1 MYFAEHRFL
10 GDTVNVSDD
19 HQSSSHK
26 EAATLHLTNGLAV
39 TYGEINGLAGDYFGL
54 DKPISSEPNAERMK
68 VMFRRWFD
76 LLDFPPAGK
85 LKAEAIT
92 KELSSMNEKAL
103 AVMRSNSENAA
114 AELAAVYKDNPL
126 DITHLE
132 EVSKDSRWAIGSSF
146 MQLLEAN
153 VDHFGVEA
161 RSTYNAGHAVALE
174 VAAGGDL
181 MTALAV
187 NAFADHFLQDSFAA
201 GHIRVPR
208 KEIADIAKNH
218 PYSIPFLKFEDI
230 AKVINA
236 SSNVGLSLAPVL
248 YTTFTWARLMTVQS
262 NQVMHNE
269 DGELGLWLESPSGEK
284 WKAFG
289 DGRLPGKVVSSEATS
304 TNFDQCRKAV
314 QQSIAEVHDAFKHR
328 KVLQSSDFAAWHHA
342 PIMDKVSIHP
352 DNHNPLLKV
361 QDGKLLT
368 RVNGVS
374 SNKYEVIDEL
384 TKWAAFWT
392 DNFKQVEDQVRLM
405 VMKFLNK

>member
-10 GDTVNVSDD
+10 GDTVDV
-19 HQSSSHK
+19 HQQSSGDHDSSPQY

-54 DKPISSEPNAERMK
+54 GKPISSEPNAERMQL
-68 VMFRRWFD
+68 MFRRWFD
-76 LLDFPPAGK
+76 LLDFSPAGR

-103 AVMRSNSENAA
+103 AVMRSSPENAA
-114 AELAAVYKDNPL
+114 DELAAVYKDNPL

-132 EVSKDSRWAIGSSF
+132 EVSKDPRWAIGSSF

-181 MTALAV
+181 KTALAV

-208 KEIADIAKNH
+208 KEIAEIAKIH
-218 PYSIPFLKFEDI
+218 PYSIPFLKHEDI
-230 AKVINA
+230 ARVINA
-236 SSNVGLSLAPVL
+236 SSN
-248 YTTFTWARLMTVQS
+248 
-262 NQVMHNE
+262 VMHNE
-269 DGELGLWLESPSGEK
+269 DGELGLWLESPSGER

-304 TNFDQCRKAV
+304 NNLDQCRKAV
-314 QQSIAEVHDAFKHR
+314 QQSIAEVHDAFNNK
-328 KVLQSSDFAAWHHA
+328 KAIKFSNFGAWHHA
-342 PIMDKVSIHP
+342 PIMDKVSVHM

-361 QDGKLLT
+361 QDGNLLM

-374 SNKYEVIDEL
+374 SGKYEVLDEL
-384 TKWAAFWT
+384 TKWGAFWT